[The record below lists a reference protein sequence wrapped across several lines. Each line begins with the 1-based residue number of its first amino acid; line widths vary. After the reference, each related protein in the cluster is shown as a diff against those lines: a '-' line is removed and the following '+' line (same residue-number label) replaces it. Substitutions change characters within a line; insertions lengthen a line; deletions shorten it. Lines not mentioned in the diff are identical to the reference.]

1 MSEQLL
7 TTEEIA
13 RLRAE
18 TPGCKQVIHFNY
30 AGSALMPRPVVD
42 TTIGHIR
49 REAEI
54 GGYEAYDEALDRIEG
69 VYDAIARLL
78 NAGRNEIAVIENA
91 TRAWDMAFYAIPF
104 QPGDRIL
111 TSVAEYHSNVIAFL
125 QMAKRG
131 VSVEVVPND
140 EQGQLSLTALAAM
153 IDERVR
159 LIAVSHMPTNGGLV
173 QPAAEIGK
181 IARDAGVLYLL
192 DACQTAGQLPLDVE
206 VIGCDMLSATSR
218 KYLRGPRGMGFLY
231 VREAVIESLVPPFLD
246 GHAAEWVAADRYVI
260 REDARRFE
268 NWEADYAAKLGMG
281 AAIEYALNIGLDR
294 IWATVRQRA
303 GELRSALTAIT
314 GVTVRDLGAL
324 KGGIVTFDVA
334 GVPSGEVQRALQ
346 ALTINTTTTSVAG
359 TRFDMEAR
367 GLDLLVRASV
377 HYLTTPEEIGMLV
390 EAVRAL
396 VEQGVSGGRLQA
408 VGAMPG

>member
-1 MSEQLL
+1 MSGQVLAS
-7 TTEEIA
+7 EEIA

-18 TPGCKQVIHFNY
+18 TPGCDHVVHFNY
-30 AGSALMPRPVVD
+30 AGSALMPRPVVE
-42 TTIGHIR
+42 TTIGYIR

-54 GGYEAYDEALDRIEG
+54 GGYEAYDEALDRIEA
-69 VYDAIARLL
+69 VYDSIARLL
-78 NAGRNEIAVIENA
+78 RARRNEIAVVENA

-125 QMAKRG
+125 QVAARG

-140 EQGQLSLTALAAM
+140 EQGQLSVEALAGM

-173 QPAAEIGK
+173 QPAEEIGK
-181 IARDAGVLYLL
+181 IARDAGALYLL
-192 DACQTAGQLPLDVE
+192 DACQTAGQMPLDVDAL
-206 VIGCDMLSATSR
+206 GCDMLSATSR

-231 VREAVIESLVPPFLD
+231 VREPVIESLIPPLLD

-281 AAIEYALNIGLDR
+281 AAIDYALNVGLDR

-303 GELRSALTAIT
+303 SELRSGLLAIP
-314 GVTVRDLGAL
+314 GVTVHDLGAT
-324 KGGIVTFDVA
+324 KGGIVTFEVT
-334 GVPSGEVQRALQ
+334 GIPSDQVQQ
-346 ALTINTTTTSVAG
+346 ALHAMTINTTTSSVAS

-367 GLDLLVRASV
+367 GLERVVRASV
-377 HYLTTPEEIGMLV
+377 HYVTTPEEIGLLV
-390 EAVRAL
+390 DAVGTLA
-396 VEQGVSGGRLQA
+396 EQGAGDERLQA
-408 VGAMPG
+408 TGAAAG